1 MTVPSSA
8 ATAAATA
15 AAAPPDPFW
24 TLLPDIGVLGFDG
37 PDAATFLQGQFSN
50 DVAGLAVGQAQ
61 WTSYNSPKGR
71 MLGSFL
77 LWRAGPQS
85 FRAWV
90 AADLAET
97 LRKRLAMFVL
107 RAKVTVTDRTPLGP
121 RYGVAGPGASAAVAA
136 ALGCAAPAGRAVEQE
151 GIAIVAAPDGRV
163 LIEALQA
170 DADAIAARLSRHASA
185 GTPAR
190 WHLLGIRAGVP
201 LITAA
206 TADLFVP
213 QTANWDLVGGVN
225 FKKGC
230 YPGQEI
236 VARMQYL
243 GRLKE
248 RLARFRVNGPPP
260 PAATRLYSDAFE
272 AQPCGTVVNA
282 APAPGGGAE
291 LLAVVQW
298 EALEGEPLHL
308 GAVDGPVL
316 TREPLPYALPAPE
329 APNRPKL
336 R

>member
-1 MTVPSSA
+1 MTLPSSA
-8 ATAAATA
+8 GTPASS
-15 AAAPPDPFW
+15 DPFW
-24 TLLPDIGVLGFDG
+24 TPMPDVGVLGFEG
-37 PDAATFLQGQFSN
+37 PDAATFLQGQLSN
-50 DVAGLAVGQAQ
+50 DVAALAVGQAQ

-77 LWRAGPQS
+77 LWRAGPDA
-85 FRAWV
+85 FRAWL

-107 RAKVTVTDRTPLGP
+107 RARLVVTDRTPLGP
-121 RYGVAGPGASAAVAA
+121 RFGVAGSGASAAVAA
-136 ALGCAAPAGRAVEQE
+136 ALGAAPAAGHAMEQE

-163 LIEALQA
+163 LIQAPQA
-170 DADAIAARLSRHASA
+170 DGDAVAARLASHAAA
-185 GTPAR
+185 GAPEG
-190 WHLLGIRAGVP
+190 WHLQGIRAGVP
-201 LITAA
+201 LIGAA

-248 RLARFRVNGPPP
+248 RLARFRTDGPPP
-260 PAATRLYSDAFE
+260 AAATRLYSDTFE
-272 AQPCGTVVNA
+272 SQPCGTVVNA

-298 EALEGEPLHL
+298 DALEGAPLHV
-308 GAVDGPVL
+308 GALDGPVL
-316 TREPLPYALPAPE
+316 AREPLPYPLPAPE
-329 APNRPKL
+329 APQRPKL
-336 R
+336 G

>member
-1 MTVPSSA
+1 MTLPDPSFAQAPA
-8 ATAAATA
+8 A
-15 AAAPPDPFW
+15 PFW
-24 TLLPDIGVLGFDG
+24 TPLPDIGVLGFDG
-37 PDAATFLQGQFSN
+37 PDAAAFLQGQLSN
-50 DVAGLAVGQAQ
+50 DVAALAVGQAQ

-71 MLGSFL
+71 MLGSLL
-77 LWRAGPQS
+77 LWRAGADTL
-85 FRAWV
+85 RAWL

-107 RAKVTVTDRTPLGP
+107 RAKVVVTDRTPLGP
-121 RYGVAGPGASAAVAA
+121 RYGVAGPGARAAVHAALGDAPAAGQAVEHDGVTIVAA
-136 ALGCAAPAGRAVEQE
+136 A
-151 GIAIVAAPDGRV
+151 DGR
-163 LIEALQA
+163 LLLQA
-170 DADAIAARLSRHASA
+170 PQADSAALAARLAAHATA
-185 GTPAR
+185 GVPAQ
-190 WHLLGIRAGVP
+190 WQLLGIRAGVP

-248 RLARFRVNGPPP
+248 RLARFRLDGPPP
-260 PAATRLYSDAFE
+260 APATRLFSDAFGT
-272 AQPCGTVVNA
+272 QPCGTVVNA
-282 APAPGGGAE
+282 VSTPDGGAE

-298 EALEGEPLHL
+298 DALESGPLHTGTL
-308 GAVDGPVL
+308 DGPAL
-316 TREPLPYALPAPE
+316 AREPLPYALPMPE
-329 APNRPKL
+329 APNRPNL